1 MNKFQRH
8 LPKIL
13 GAACVFLGAGLAVTA
28 LQVTSLKTEITNLQA
43 TLKEK
48 SDQVL
53 KMQQDLGTE
62 VAARSTCEASIQP
75 LKDQIATAESKLESF
90 ALQAS
95 SCEQIRRKLKK

>member
-1 MNKFQRH
+1 MNKFQKH

-13 GAACVFLGAGLAVTA
+13 ASACILLATGLAVAA
-28 LQVTSLKTEITNLQA
+28 LQVTSLKEEITSLQA

-48 SDQVL
+48 TDQVS

-62 VAARSTCEASIQP
+62 VAARNSCESSIEPVQEQ
-75 LKDQIATAESKLESF
+75 LAETQSKLESF